1 MSKKGQ
7 AHVNSR
13 KNINNKVYSKYN
25 ALGANPKC
33 NQERYGKKTR

>member
-13 KNINNKVYSKYN
+13 KNINNKV
-25 ALGANPKC
+25 
-33 NQERYGKKTR
+33 